1 MWPATIDITAL
12 REARQDD
19 PAHAAVVASI
29 AAACSETGF
38 FCVEGHGIE
47 PTLGNR
53 LVDAAKGF
61 FAQSEEAKAEI
72 SMDRG
77 GRAWRGWFPLGG
89 ELTSG
94 EADAKEGIYFGT
106 DLPPTHPAVLASTPL
121 HGANL
126 YPREPE
132 GLAGLV
138 DEWMAAVTAVGQEL
152 LKAMALGLG
161 LEADWFDRWCAE
173 PLVMFRIFH
182 YPAPPVAP
190 EVERGVAEH
199 TDYGLLTLLAQDDT
213 GGLEVEGPGGW
224 EAVAP
229 SEGVIVCNL
238 GDMLERTTGGRYRS
252 TLHRVRRPERDR
264 ISMPLFL
271 DPNWNALVEP
281 VDGVRATRTGAV
293 TWDGSDPLEGPTR
306 YGDYLSAKVSRVF
319 PELFDSAIGSAGTGR
334 SSRN

>member
-1 MWPATIDITAL
+1 MAPATIDMTAL
-12 REARQDD
+12 SEAREGD
-19 PAHAAVVASI
+19 PAHRAVVEGVAT
-29 AAACSETGF
+29 ACGETGF

-47 PTLGNR
+47 PTLKNR
-53 LVDAAKGF
+53 LIDSAREF
-61 FAQSEEAKAEI
+61 FALPEEAKARI
-72 SMDRG
+72 AMDRG
-77 GRAWRGWFPLGG
+77 GRAWRGWFPLGS

-126 YPREPE
+126 YPRKPAE
-132 GLAGLV
+132 LAALV
-138 DEWMAAVTAVGQEL
+138 DEWMAAVTEVGRKL
-152 LKAMALGLG
+152 LRAMALGLG
-161 LEADWFDRWCAE
+161 LEANWFDRWCAD

-182 YPAPPVAP
+182 YPALPVAP

-213 GGLEVEGPGGW
+213 GGLEVEGPDGW

-252 TLHRVRRPERDR
+252 TLHRVRRPEHDR

-281 VDGVRATRTGAV
+281 VEDVRATKTRAA
-293 TWDGSDPLEGPTR
+293 TWDGSDPLAGPTR

-334 SSRN
+334 SSRH